1 MQYIQRTIGDD
12 MRTDEQ
18 RLLPQA
24 HSEHGQ
30 TVSAAAAAAKSVQLT
45 VYCCRL
51 LLLTQ
56 NQIIVDT
63 CHALALRFKGLFC
76 LEDGGYIRIHQ
87 DTSGTFGIFT

>member
-18 RLLPQA
+18 RLLPHA

-51 LLLTQ
+51 LLTQ
-56 NQIIVDT
+56 NQIIV
-63 CHALALRFKGLFC
+63 HA
-76 LEDGGYIRIHQ
+76 
-87 DTSGTFGIFT
+87 SMP